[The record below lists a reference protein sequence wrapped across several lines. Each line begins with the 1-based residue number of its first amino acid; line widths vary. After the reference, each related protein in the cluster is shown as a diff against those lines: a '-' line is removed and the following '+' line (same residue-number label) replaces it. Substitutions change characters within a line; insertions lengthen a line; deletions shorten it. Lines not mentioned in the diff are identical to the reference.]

1 MQSPS
6 FLRLSYVEDK
16 KYLICSQ
23 NLDEKKRPYNF
34 DENGW
39 RKLAKKII
47 FPKEMIT
54 PTAQMCVKKD
64 FGNGFSQA
72 HRTCN
77 KIFDLQYTKIK
88 ANMAKKKH

>member
-34 DENGW
+34 DETDGENW
-39 RKLAKKII
+39 QKK
-47 FPKEMIT
+47 
-54 PTAQMCVKKD
+54 
-64 FGNGFSQA
+64 
-72 HRTCN
+72 
-77 KIFDLQYTKIK
+77 
-88 ANMAKKKH
+88 

>member
-1 MQSPS
+1 MKTDGENW
-6 FLRLSYVEDK
+6 SYK
-16 KYLICSQ
+16 LLI
-23 NLDEKKRPYNF
+23 
-34 DENGW
+34 G
-39 RKLAKKII
+39 KKII

-54 PTAQMCVKKD
+54 PAAQICMKMD
-64 FGNGFSQA
+64 FGYGFSQA

>member
-6 FLRLSYVEDK
+6 FLRLSYVEEDK

-39 RKLAKKII
+39 RKLKLQATNWQKNNI
-47 FPKEMIT
+47 PE
-54 PTAQMCVKKD
+54 
-64 FGNGFSQA
+64 GNDYSCCTNVYEKGFW
-72 HRTCN
+72 
-77 KIFDLQYTKIK
+77 
-88 ANMAKKKH
+88 